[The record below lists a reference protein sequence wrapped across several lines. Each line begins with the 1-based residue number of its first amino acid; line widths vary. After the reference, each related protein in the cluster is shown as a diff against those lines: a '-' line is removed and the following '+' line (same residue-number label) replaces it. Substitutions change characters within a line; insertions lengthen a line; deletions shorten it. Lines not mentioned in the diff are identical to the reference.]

1 MLIVACPCALGLATP
16 TAIMVGI
23 GRGARAG
30 LLIRDA
36 SALELA
42 RRVDTVLLDKTGTL
56 TEGRPEVAS
65 IAAARGIE
73 EDELLRLLATAERG
87 SEHPLAGAI
96 EREAARRGLAL
107 GQPDALE
114 AEPGR
119 GIVAAVEG
127 REVVAGSLEL
137 LAARGAAA
145 EGLTTDFEAAAARG
159 ETPIAVAIDGEAAGV
174 VGVSD
179 RLRADAA
186 EAVARLHA
194 LGLEVALLTGDR
206 IEAGEAIAAQAGIGR
221 VVAGATPADKAEAVR
236 ALQAEGRVVAMV
248 GDGIN
253 DAPALAQADVGIAI
267 GGGADAA
274 IGAASV
280 ALLRADPGGVAD
292 AIALSRSTMRTLR
305 QNLVWAFAY
314 NVLLIPVAAGLG
326 YLLFEGASVPAALT
340 PLFGEHGFLNPIVAA
355 AAMAFSSLSVM
366 ANSLLPRRALG

>member
-1 MLIVACPCALGLATP
+1 MI
-16 TAIMVGI
+16 
-23 GRGARAG
+23 
-30 LLIRDA
+30 
-36 SALELA
+36 
-42 RRVDTVLLDKTGTL
+42 
-56 TEGRPEVAS
+56 
-65 IAAARGIE
+65 
-73 EDELLRLLATAERG
+73 
-87 SEHPLAGAI
+87 
-96 EREAARRGLAL
+96 
-107 GQPDALE
+107 
-114 AEPGR
+114 
-119 GIVAAVEG
+119 
-127 REVVAGSLEL
+127 
-137 LAARGAAA
+137 
-145 EGLTTDFEAAAARG
+145 
-159 ETPIAVAIDGEAAGV
+159 
-174 VGVSD
+174 GVSD

-194 LGLEVALLTGDR
+194 LGLDVALLTGDR

-280 ALLRADPGGVAD
+280 SLLRADPGGVAD

-326 YLLFEGASVPAALT
+326 YLLFEGSSVPTPLT

-366 ANSLLPRRALG
+366 ANSLLPRRAA